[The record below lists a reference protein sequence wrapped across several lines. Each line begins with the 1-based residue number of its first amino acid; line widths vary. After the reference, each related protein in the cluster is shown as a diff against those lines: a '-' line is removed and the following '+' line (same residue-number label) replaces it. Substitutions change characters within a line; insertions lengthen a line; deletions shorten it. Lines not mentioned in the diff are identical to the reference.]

1 MVETIK
7 KKKKHSSKKHL
18 SKDIIESEVESE
30 VETNET
36 NIDVESDDSILSPKP
51 KHSKKKY
58 EHKSSKSN
66 KKNKKSKKKDKF
78 DDEEFIENESHS
90 KSRSKKRKHLEIEE
104 ENDDDEVEKKKNSK
118 KKKDIT
124 KKKKKKSKKIV
135 EEENESE
142 SVETDEKEKEED
154 IIDEKELTNEIRKLK
169 MKSQNNNDNFSDIEN
184 EDSDIEED
192 SDTEEL
198 IQEENESVKEAFKIN
213 DYENMTNE
221 EFNEKMKSLSKKRY
235 REVYSNYA
243 LLFKPVLFQ
252 LSSRYLSDTNNLISM
267 IQKFKNSKNSLYNR
281 YNKFSVWPIPL
292 SEQVSLPYSSYDVF
306 TAEENNKIE
315 NIMFKKALE
324 NDIFFTDAMKEE
336 TKAYICEYWKKIHHQ
351 ENFEYEELKKFE
363 KKEQE
368 LLNNDNDNNTNNDTN
383 DKSDDSDN
391 QSIDFS
397 LLSDEK
403 VAIIQ
408 IKVLN
413 RLNKIIDQMVTE
425 QSFINRYRKNVSD
438 FIGINNSGNIL
449 SQALIAGIP
458 LPVIRNSLERMIDL
472 TECDGGNISF
482 YKKLDEFIKGLE
494 KDRDKGKERVD
505 DTSETDENNDS
516 ETDEDEVDS
525 IKASK
530 RKDNKKKKKEKEK
543 DNMDDMNDMD
553 DIDDMN
559 DMNELKKLLGKYT
572 LRKYGNALK
581 SIKVKK
587 NLEEIINKENVL
599 NLYTFK

>member
-7 KKKKHSSKKHL
+7 KKKKHSSKKYL
-18 SKDIIESEVESE
+18 SKEIIENDVEIE
-30 VETNET
+30 DETNGT
-36 NIDVESDDSILSPKP
+36 NTDVESDNSILSPKP
-51 KHSKKKY
+51 KHSKKNY

-66 KKNKKSKKKDKF
+66 KKNKKSKKKNKI
-78 DDEEFIENESHS
+78 DDEELVKNKSYS
-90 KSRSKKRKHLEIEE
+90 KSGDKNKNKKRKHSEIEE
-104 ENDDDEVEKKKNSK
+104 EYDDEVEKKKNSK

-124 KKKKKKSKKIV
+124 KKKKKSKKIV

-142 SVETDEKEKEED
+142 SIETEEKEKEED
-154 IIDEKELTNEIRKLK
+154 TIDEKELANEMRKLK
-169 MKSQNNNDNFSDIEN
+169 MKSQNNTDNFSDIEN
-184 EDSDIEED
+184 EEDSDIEED

-198 IQEENESVKEAFKIN
+198 IQEENESVKEGFKIN

-221 EFNEKMKSLSKKRY
+221 EFNERMKSLSKKRY

-243 LLFKPVLFQ
+243 LLFKPILFQ

-292 SEQVSLPYSSYDVF
+292 SEQVSLPYSSYDIF
-306 TAEENNKIE
+306 TSEENKKIE
-315 NIMFKKALE
+315 NMFKKPLE
-324 NDIFFTDAMKEE
+324 NDIYFTDTMKEE

-363 KKEQE
+363 KKEQA
-368 LLNNDNDNNTNNDTN
+368 LLNNDNDNDTNKDNNDKN
-383 DKSDDSDN
+383 DDSDN
-391 QSIDFS
+391 QNSDFT

-403 VAIIQ
+403 IAIIQ

-413 RLNKIIDQMVTE
+413 RLNKIINQMVTE

-449 SQALIAGIP
+449 SHALIAGIP
-458 LPVIRNSLERMIDL
+458 LPIIRKTLERMIDL

-494 KDRDKGKERVD
+494 KDKEKGKESVD
-505 DTSETDENNDS
+505 NTSETDENNEP
-516 ETDEDEVDS
+516 ETDEDEVDA
-525 IKASK
+525 INTDQP
-530 RKDNKKKKKEKEK
+530 KDNEEEKEE
-543 DNMDDMNDMD
+543 DNMD
-553 DIDDMN
+553 

-587 NLEEIINKENVL
+587 NLEEIISKENVL